1 MDTVCLSKS
10 HLSLILIFVIILVF
24 IYKNVTNQKGTFNDK
39 ILNKLMKKINQIENE
54 KVSNNKINNDN
65 INNNEINNEIIN
77 NKINNNDIKIKKV
90 YYDDF
95 HPPEQ
100 INRHVRSINIPTRGF
115 PEDYQLKGLLL
126 RDNTET
132 AYNLFGRQKFPG
144 STQYEYYIIANMD
157 RNHVKIPLKMNG
169 DKEIED
175 GQSINVPGTN
185 QNNGSFTVKLYD
197 YDVPRYIPY

>member
-10 HLSLILIFVIILVF
+10 HLSFILIFVIILVF
-24 IYKNVTNQKGTFNDK
+24 IYKNITNQKGTFNDK
-39 ILNKLMKKINQIENE
+39 ILNKIMKKINQIENE
-54 KVSNNKINNDN
+54 KVTDKQVNEVNDKA
-65 INNNEINNEIIN
+65 NEIE
-77 NKINNNDIKIKKV
+77 IKKV

-100 INRHVRSINIPTRGF
+100 INRHLRHVNNKLVNNSINIPTRGF

-185 QNNGSFTVKLYD
+185 QNNGSFIVKLYD
-197 YDVPRYIPY
+197 YNVPRYIPY

>member
-1 MDTVCLSKS
+1 MDNICLPKS
-10 HLSLILIFVIILVF
+10 QLLIILIFVIILIV
-24 IYKNVTNQKGTFNDK
+24 IYKNMTNQKNGAFNDK
-39 ILNKLMKKINQIENE
+39 ILNKLMKKINQIEND
-54 KVSNNKINNDN
+54 KITNNNDNN
-65 INNNEINNEIIN
+65 INNNE
-77 NKINNNDIKIKKV
+77 IKIKKV

-100 INRHVRSINIPTRGF
+100 INRHVRNINIPTRGF

-144 STQYEYYIIANMD
+144 SSQYEYYIIANMD
-157 RNHVKIPLKMNG
+157 RNHVKIPLKING

>member
-24 IYKNVTNQKGTFNDK
+24 IYKNITNQKGTFNDK

-54 KVSNNKINNDN
+54 KVTDKQVNEVNNKA
-65 INNNEINNEIIN
+65 NEIE
-77 NKINNNDIKIKKV
+77 IKKV

-100 INRHVRSINIPTRGF
+100 INRSLRHVNNSINIPTRGF

-185 QNNGSFTVKLYD
+185 QNNGSFIVKLYD

>member
-1 MDTVCLSKS
+1 MDNICLPKS
-10 HLSLILIFVIILVF
+10 QLLIILIFVIVLVI
-24 IYKNVTNQKGTFNDK
+24 IYKNITNQKNGAFNDK
-39 ILNKLMKKINQIENE
+39 ILNKLMKKINQIEND
-54 KVSNNKINNDN
+54 KVTHDKVTNDNDNN
-65 INNNEINNEIIN
+65 INNNE
-77 NKINNNDIKIKKV
+77 IKIKKV

-100 INRHVRSINIPTRGF
+100 INRHIRSINIPTRGF
-115 PEDYQLKGLLL
+115 PENYQLKGLLL

-144 STQYEYYIIANMD
+144 SSQYEYYIIANMD
-157 RNHVKIPLKMNG
+157 RNHVKIPLKING

-175 GQSINVPGTN
+175 GQTINVPGTN

-197 YDVPRYIPY
+197 YDLPRYIPY

>member
-1 MDTVCLSKS
+1 MDNICLPKS
-10 HLSLILIFVIILVF
+10 HLLLIFIFVIILVV
-24 IYKNVTNQKGTFNDK
+24 IYKNTTNQKNGSFNDK
-39 ILNKLMKKINQIENE
+39 ILNKLMKKINQIEN
-54 KVSNNKINNDN
+54 NKINNETN
-65 INNNEINNEIIN
+65 NKINNEINNEI
-77 NKINNNDIKIKKV
+77 KVKKV

-100 INRHVRSINIPTRGF
+100 INRHIRSINIPTRGF

-144 STQYEYYIIANMD
+144 SSQYEYYIIANMD
-157 RNHVKIPLKMNG
+157 RNHVKIPLKING

>member
-10 HLSLILIFVIILVF
+10 HLSFILIFVIILVF
-24 IYKNVTNQKGTFNDK
+24 IYKNITNQKGTFNDK
-39 ILNKLMKKINQIENE
+39 ILNKIIKK
-54 KVSNNKINNDN
+54 
-65 INNNEINNEIIN
+65 IN
-77 NKINNNDIKIKKV
+77 NKIENESLEKSNFTKEIIPNNEIEIKKV

-157 RNHVKIPLKMNG
+157 RNHVKIPLKING

-175 GQSINVPGTN
+175 GQNINVPGTN
-185 QNNGSFTVKLYD
+185 QNNGSFIVKLYN
-197 YDVPRYIPY
+197 YNEPRYIPY

>member
-1 MDTVCLSKS
+1 MDNICLTKS
-10 HLSLILIFVIILVF
+10 HLLLILIFVIILVV
-24 IYKNVTNQKGTFNDK
+24 IYKNMTNQKNGTFNDK
-39 ILNKLMKKINQIENE
+39 ILNKLMKKINQIEND
-54 KVSNNKINNDN
+54 KVTNNNDNNINNKINND
-65 INNNEINNEIIN
+65 
-77 NKINNNDIKIKKV
+77 NDIKIKKV

-144 STQYEYYIIANMD
+144 SSQYEYYIIANMD
-157 RNHVKIPLKMNG
+157 RNHVKIPLKIDG

-175 GQSINVPGTN
+175 GQTINVPGTN

>member
-1 MDTVCLSKS
+1 MDNICLPKS
-10 HLSLILIFVIILVF
+10 QLLIILIFVIILIV
-24 IYKNVTNQKGTFNDK
+24 IYKNMTNQKNGSFNDK
-39 ILNKLMKKINQIENE
+39 ILNKLMKKINQIEND
-54 KVSNNKINNDN
+54 KVT
-65 INNNEINNEIIN
+65 NNNEINNQKNNEIN
-77 NKINNNDIKIKKV
+77 NEINNNDIKIKKV

-95 HPPEQ
+95 QPPEQ

-144 STQYEYYIIANMD
+144 SSQYEYYIIANMD
-157 RNHVKIPLKMNG
+157 RNHVKIPLKING

-175 GQSINVPGTN
+175 GQTINVPGTN

>member
-10 HLSLILIFVIILVF
+10 HLLLILIFVIILVF
-24 IYKNVTNQKGTFNDK
+24 IYKNMTNQKNGSFNDK
-39 ILNKLMKKINQIENE
+39 ILNKLMKKINQIEND
-54 KVSNNKINNDN
+54 KVKNNNDNNNNNNNIINNDN
-65 INNNEINNEIIN
+65 
-77 NKINNNDIKIKKV
+77 INNNDIKIKKV

-144 STQYEYYIIANMD
+144 SSQYEYYIIANMD
-157 RNHVKIPLKMNG
+157 RNHVKIPLKING

-175 GQSINVPGTN
+175 SQIINVPGTN

>member
-10 HLSLILIFVIILVF
+10 HLSFILIFVIILVF
-24 IYKNVTNQKGTFNDK
+24 IYKNITNQKGTFNDK
-39 ILNKLMKKINQIENE
+39 ILNKIMKKINQIENE
-54 KVSNNKINNDN
+54 KVTDKQVNEVNDKA
-65 INNNEINNEIIN
+65 NEIE
-77 NKINNNDIKIKKV
+77 IKKV

-100 INRHVRSINIPTRGF
+100 INRHLRHVNNKLVNNSINIPTRGF

-175 GQSINVPGTN
+175 GKSINVPGTN
-185 QNNGSFTVKLYD
+185 QNNGSFIVKLYD
-197 YDVPRYIPY
+197 YNVPRYIPY

>member
-1 MDTVCLSKS
+1 MDNICLPKT
-10 HLSLILIFVIILVF
+10 HLLLIFIFIIILVV
-24 IYKNVTNQKGTFNDK
+24 IYKNMTNQKNGSFNDK
-39 ILNKLMKKINQIENE
+39 ILNKLMKKINQIENNKINNE
-54 KVSNNKINNDN
+54 TNNKINND
-65 INNNEINNEIIN
+65 INNDNI
-77 NKINNNDIKIKKV
+77 NNDIKIKKV

-100 INRHVRSINIPTRGF
+100 INRHVRNMNRSINIPTRGF

-144 STQYEYYIIANMD
+144 SSQYEYYIIANMD
-157 RNHVKIPLKMNG
+157 RNHVKIPLKING

>member
-10 HLSLILIFVIILVF
+10 HLSFILIFVIILVF
-24 IYKNVTNQKGTFNDK
+24 IYKNITNQKGTFNDK
-39 ILNKLMKKINQIENE
+39 ILNKIMKKINQIENE
-54 KVSNNKINNDN
+54 KVTDKQVNEVNDKA
-65 INNNEINNEIIN
+65 NEIE
-77 NKINNNDIKIKKV
+77 IKKV

-115 PEDYQLKGLLL
+115 PENYQLKGLLL

-175 GQSINVPGTN
+175 GKSINVPGTN
-185 QNNGSFTVKLYD
+185 QNNGSFIVKLYD
-197 YDVPRYIPY
+197 YNVPRYIPY

>member
-24 IYKNVTNQKGTFNDK
+24 IYKNMNNQKGTFNDK

-54 KVSNNKINNDN
+54 KINKI
-65 INNNEINNEIIN
+65 E
-77 NKINNNDIKIKKV
+77 NKIDNKIDNKIENEKV

-95 HPPEQ
+95 QPPV
-100 INRHVRSINIPTRGF
+100 IDYKNNRIINNIHNRHVNNSINIPTRGF

-126 RDNTET
+126 RNNTET

-144 STQYEYYIIANMD
+144 SSQYEYYIIANMD
-157 RNHVKIPLKMNG
+157 RNHVKIPLKING

-175 GQSINVPGTN
+175 SQTINVPGTN

>member
-1 MDTVCLSKS
+1 MDNICLPKS
-10 HLSLILIFVIILVF
+10 QLLVILIFVIILIV
-24 IYKNVTNQKGTFNDK
+24 IYKNMTNQKNGSFNDK
-39 ILNKLMKKINQIENE
+39 ILNKLMKKINQIEND
-54 KVSNNKINNDN
+54 KIT
-65 INNNEINNEIIN
+65 NNNEINNQKNNEIN
-77 NKINNNDIKIKKV
+77 NKINNNEIKIKKV

-132 AYNLFGRQKFPG
+132 AYNLFGRQKFQG
-144 STQYEYYIIANMD
+144 SSQYEYYIIANMD
-157 RNHVKIPLKMNG
+157 RNHVKIPLKING

-175 GQSINVPGTN
+175 SQTINVPGTN

>member
-1 MDTVCLSKS
+1 MDNICLPKS
-10 HLSLILIFVIILVF
+10 HLLLILIFVIILVI
-24 IYKNVTNQKGTFNDK
+24 IYKNMTNQKNGTFNDK
-39 ILNKLMKKINQIENE
+39 ILNKLMKKINQIEND
-54 KVSNNKINNDN
+54 KVT
-65 INNNEINNEIIN
+65 NNNEINNQKN
-77 NKINNNDIKIKKV
+77 NEINNNEIKIKKV

-95 HPPEQ
+95 QPPEQ

-115 PEDYQLKGLLL
+115 PENYQLKGLLL

-144 STQYEYYIIANMD
+144 SSQYEYYIIANMD
-157 RNHVKIPLKMNG
+157 RNHVKIPLKING

-175 GQSINVPGTN
+175 GQTINVPGTN

>member
-1 MDTVCLSKS
+1 MDNICLPKT
-10 HLSLILIFVIILVF
+10 HLLLIFIFVIILVV
-24 IYKNVTNQKGTFNDK
+24 IYKNMTNQKNGTFNDK
-39 ILNKLMKKINQIENE
+39 ILNKLIKKINQIEND
-54 KVSNNKINNDN
+54 KI
-65 INNNEINNEIIN
+65 INETNNEI
-77 NKINNNDIKIKKV
+77 NNDIKIKKV

-100 INRHVRSINIPTRGF
+100 INRHVRNVNIDMDRNINIPINRSINIPTRGF

-144 STQYEYYIIANMD
+144 SSQYEYYIIANMD
-157 RNHVKIPLKMNG
+157 RNHVKIPLKING

-175 GQSINVPGTN
+175 GQTINVPGTN

>member
-1 MDTVCLSKS
+1 MDNIWLTKS
-10 HLSLILIFVIILVF
+10 HLLLILIFVIILVV
-24 IYKNVTNQKGTFNDK
+24 IYKNLTNQKNGTFNDK
-39 ILNKLMKKINQIENE
+39 ILNKLMKKINQIEND
-54 KVSNNKINNDN
+54 KVTN
-65 INNNEINNEIIN
+65 NNEIIN
-77 NKINNNDIKIKKV
+77 NKINNEINNEIKVKKV

-144 STQYEYYIIANMD
+144 SSQYEYYIIANMD
-157 RNHVKIPLKMNG
+157 RNHVKIPLKING

-175 GQSINVPGTN
+175 SQIINVPGTN